1 MILLPHLYLFQY
13 KKWNICK
20 NKYLILEVLVL
31 LLFNERKE
39 IDFSDPDHFIVL
51 MFFKVCLEVLQLKSI
66 KRNSKQR

>member
-13 KKWNICK
+13 KKWNIYK

-31 LLFNERKE
+31 LLFNKQE
-39 IDFSDPDHFIVL
+39 IDFNDPDHFIVL